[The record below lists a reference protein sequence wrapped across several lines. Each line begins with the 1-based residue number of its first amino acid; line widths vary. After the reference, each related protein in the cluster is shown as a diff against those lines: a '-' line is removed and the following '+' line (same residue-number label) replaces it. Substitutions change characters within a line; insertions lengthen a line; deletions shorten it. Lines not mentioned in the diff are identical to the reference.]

1 MSTNSFTD
9 VISRGLQQFCEMN
22 QEAADSLAAAIA
34 RGAAKQGYAGNEYYL
49 PALHTLTR
57 AERNAAI
64 RIEFNGRNL
73 DQVCRKYG
81 VGKTTVYRAVKR
93 GE

>member
-1 MSTNSFTD
+1 MSLVTIVD
-9 VISRGLQQFCEMN
+9 VIAAGLREFAGMSET
-22 QEAADSLAAAIA
+22 AAANLAHDICC
-34 RGAAKQGYAGNEYYL
+34 GAARQGHAGEEYYL

-57 AERNAAI
+57 AQRNEAI
-64 RIEFNGRNL
+64 RREFNGSNL
-73 DQVCRKYG
+73 KEIRKKYG